1 MARKEFKK
9 EFKNSQ
15 FDEKN
20 GRMRR
25 KRVSPLKIGKI
36 EYVDY
41 KDTDLLNKFLSER
54 SKIKARYNSG
64 NDAQQQ
70 RAVARAIKNAREMA
84 LMPYIADVTTQRRE
98 RRDENDR
105 SDRASGPPPKPTTPP
120 PATEGD
126 DFESLESSSVEAN
139 SESSSVEANSES
151 SSVEANSES
160 SSVEANSES
169 SPVEASSESVESFT
183 DTQDN
188 QDQVVFEIDEKE
200 EL

>member
-1 MARKEFKK
+1 MARK

-25 KRVSPLKIGKI
+25 KKVSPLTIGKI

-70 RAVARAIKNAREMA
+70 RAVAKAIKNAREMA
-84 LMPYIADVTTQRRE
+84 LMPYKAAVTTQRRE
-98 RRDENDR
+98 RRNENDR
-105 SDRASGPPPKPTTPP
+105 SDRASGPPPQPTTPP
-120 PATEGD
+120 TSNEGEN
-126 DFESLESSSVEAN
+126 FESPEISSIEMNPEIAD
-139 SESSSVEANSES
+139 
-151 SSVEANSES
+151 
-160 SSVEANSES
+160 
-169 SPVEASSESVESFT
+169 SFT
-183 DTQDN
+183 ETQDN
-188 QDQVVFEIDEKE
+188 QNEVALDVDEAEEVALDVDEAE

>member
-1 MARKEFKK
+1 MARK

-15 FDEKN
+15 FDDKN

-25 KRVSPLKIGKI
+25 KKVSPLTIGKI

-54 SKIKARYNSG
+54 SKIKARHNSG

-84 LMPYIADVTTQRRE
+84 LMPYVAAVTTQRRE
-98 RRDENDR
+98 RRNEDDR
-105 SDRASGPPPKPTTPP
+105 SDRASGPPPQPSTPP
-120 PATEGD
+120 PSTEGEN
-126 DFESLESSSVEAN
+126 FESSETSSLELNPEMA
-139 SESSSVEANSES
+139 
-151 SSVEANSES
+151 
-160 SSVEANSES
+160 
-169 SPVEASSESVESFT
+169 ESFTDEQATDEQVTDEQVT

-188 QDQVVFEIDEKE
+188 QNEVALDIDEGE

>member
-1 MARKEFKK
+1 MARK

-25 KRVSPLKIGKI
+25 KRVSPLTIAKLD
-36 EYVDY
+36 YVDY

-54 SKIKARYNSG
+54 SKIKARHNSG

-84 LMPYIADVTTQRRE
+84 LMPYIAAVTTQRRE
-98 RRDENDR
+98 RRNENDR
-105 SDRASGPPPKPTTPP
+105 SDRASGPPPQPTTPP
-120 PATEGD
+120 PGAEGD
-126 DFESLESSSVEAN
+126 ELESADISSAEAN
-139 SESSSVEANSES
+139 PELVD
-151 SSVEANSES
+151 
-160 SSVEANSES
+160 
-169 SPVEASSESVESFT
+169 SFI
-183 DTQDN
+183 DSQDN
-188 QDQVVFEIDEKE
+188 QSEVALDVNEEE

>member
-1 MARKEFKK
+1 MARK

-25 KRVSPLKIGKI
+25 KKISPLTIGKI

-54 SKIKARYNSG
+54 SKIKARHNSG

-84 LMPYIADVTTQRRE
+84 LMPYIAAVTTQRRE
-98 RRDENDR
+98 RRNEDDR
-105 SDRASGPPPKPTTPP
+105 SDRASGPPPQPTTPP
-120 PATEGD
+120 PSTDSEN
-126 DFESLESSSVEAN
+126 FESSEISSLELNPEIAD
-139 SESSSVEANSES
+139 
-151 SSVEANSES
+151 
-160 SSVEANSES
+160 
-169 SPVEASSESVESFT
+169 SFT
-183 DTQDN
+183 DTQVTDSQVTDSQDN
-188 QDQVVFEIDEKE
+188 QNEAALDTDEGE

>member
-1 MARKEFKK
+1 MARK

-25 KRVSPLKIGKI
+25 KRVSPLTIGKI

-54 SKIKARYNSG
+54 SKIKARHNSG

-84 LMPYIADVTTQRRE
+84 LMPYVAAVTTQRRE
-98 RRDENDR
+98 RRNEDDR
-105 SDRASGPPPKPTTPP
+105 SDRASGPPPQPSTPP
-120 PATEGD
+120 PSTEGEN
-126 DFESLESSSVEAN
+126 FESSETSSLELNPEIAD
-139 SESSSVEANSES
+139 
-151 SSVEANSES
+151 
-160 SSVEANSES
+160 
-169 SPVEASSESVESFT
+169 SFT
-183 DTQDN
+183 DEKVTDEQVTDEQDTDEQDN
-188 QDQVVFEIDEKE
+188 QNEVALDIDEGE

>member
-1 MARKEFKK
+1 MARKEFKS
-9 EFKNSQ
+9 SQ

-25 KRVSPLKIGKI
+25 KRVSPLTIGKI

-84 LMPYIADVTTQRRE
+84 LMPYKAAVTTQRRE
-98 RRDENDR
+98 RRNDDDR
-105 SDRASGPPPKPTTPP
+105 SDRASGPPPQPTTPP
-120 PATEGD
+120 PGTEGEN
-126 DFESLESSSVEAN
+126 FESSEISSLEPNPELAD
-139 SESSSVEANSES
+139 
-151 SSVEANSES
+151 
-160 SSVEANSES
+160 
-169 SPVEASSESVESFT
+169 SFA

-188 QDQVVFEIDEKE
+188 QNEVVLDIDEGE
-200 EL
+200 ES